1 MEYAAAAVGSV
12 MNYFSDSLEE
22 KKDDEDVV
30 EVVKVVPS
38 PAATAASIKS
48 NAEEEAKD
56 SPRRTGR
63 KRTST
68 TMIID
73 GHVVKTVS

>member
-30 EVVKVVPS
+30 EVVKVVPP
-38 PAATAASIKS
+38 PAAAAASIKS
-48 NAEEEAKD
+48 NADEAKD
-56 SPRRTGR
+56 NPRRTGR

>member
-22 KKDDEDVV
+22 KKDDEEVV
-30 EVVKVVPS
+30 EVVKVVPP
-38 PAATAASIKS
+38 PAAASFKI
-48 NAEEEAKD
+48 NAEETTKD
-56 SPRRTGR
+56 PRRTGR

-68 TMIID
+68 TMVID